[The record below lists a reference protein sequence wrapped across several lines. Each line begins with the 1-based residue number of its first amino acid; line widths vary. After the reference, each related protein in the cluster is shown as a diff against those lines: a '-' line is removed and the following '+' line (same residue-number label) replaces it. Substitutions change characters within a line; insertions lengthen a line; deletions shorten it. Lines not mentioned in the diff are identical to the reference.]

1 MLFPVEY
8 RINLL
13 FIHFFNCF
21 FFLLLHIQNDSVL
34 FEENDPFYLR
44 RVDFD
49 CIVLVRWNNLSKY
62 F

>member
-21 FFLLLHIQNDSVL
+21 FFYFFTFKTIQFYSKKMIHSTWEESTLIVL
-34 FEENDPFYLR
+34 F
-44 RVDFD
+44 
-49 CIVLVRWNNLSKY
+49 
-62 F
+62 